1 MALQTLAGITV
12 LDLCSYLAGPY
23 AAALLGD
30 MGADVIKIES
40 PGGDMLRHYPS
51 TLSGESRA
59 FVGTNRNKRSIV
71 LDLKTTEGLALCH
84 KLVQRADVVIQNFR
98 PGVAERLGLGYE
110 ALLALNPRLVY
121 ASFTGYGEDGPNASN
136 PGFDQVLQCM
146 TGVAKAQGF
155 PGNEPKVV
163 WGSVLDFYG
172 ASMLAMAISAA
183 LFNREKTG
191 QPQTVEASLLASS
204 MALQAGRMVWAENEE
219 RGVERD
225 LRGGGLSAIHPA
237 REGHIYVQAQTQPF
251 WEALCELTGL
261 SHLASDPRY
270 DDMRKRKTHEDELV
284 PQLRQALMA
293 RTALEWEALF
303 GSRVPCAAVREGVDM
318 FDHPQVAAQGL
329 VTTHEHPTLGRYRA
343 MGNPVTI
350 NGRAQRIPDRR
361 APMLGEHTQAVLTE
375 LGLGQAEIAELQA
388 QGCVA

>member
-1 MALQTLAGITV
+1 
-12 LDLCSYLAGPY
+12 
-23 AAALLGD
+23 
-30 MGADVIKIES
+30 
-40 PGGDMLRHYPS
+40 
-51 TLSGESRA
+51 
-59 FVGTNRNKRSIV
+59 
-71 LDLKTTEGLALCH
+71 
-84 KLVQRADVVIQNFR
+84 VVIQNFR
-98 PGVAERLGLGYE
+98 PGVAQRLRLDYE
-110 ALLALNPRLVY
+110 TLCALNPRIVY
-121 ASFTGYGEDGPNASN
+121 ASFTGYGEDGPIASK

-146 TGVAKAQGF
+146 TGVAKAQGY
-155 PGNEPKVV
+155 PGDAPQVV

-172 ASMLAMAISAA
+172 ASMLAMGISGA

-191 QPQTVEASLLASS
+191 QPQMVEASLLASS
-204 MALQAGRMVWAENEE
+204 MALQAGRMVWADNEE
-219 RGVERD
+219 RDVERD

-261 SHLASDPRY
+261 SHLARDPRY

-303 GSRVPCAAVREGVDM
+303 GSRVPCAAVRAGVDM

-329 VTTHEHPTLGRYRA
+329 VSTHDHPTLGRYRA

-350 NGRAQRIPDRR
+350 NGRAGRVPDRR
-361 APMLGEHTQAVLTE
+361 APMLGEHTQQVLAD
-375 LGLGQAEIAELQA
+375 LGLNPDAIAALRA
-388 QGCVA
+388 QGAVN